1 MVIISYSFFTFL
13 LIVKY
18 KQILYVLYRTIITVK
33 YINKLYTFKK

>member
-33 YINKLYTFKK
+33 YINKQ